1 MTTGSGIFR
10 GRLRALSVADI
21 LGFQRGL
28 NRRGLLSF
36 AAEGVVIGLYLRDGN
51 VIHATSTR
59 DGDRLTELLLRDGA
73 LTSAQLEVALRR
85 AAGGERIGKALVASG
100 AVTPRGLM
108 EARLRQVRQIAL
120 SLFEWGSGEYVFM
133 EGEAPPDEGL
143 MVELPLLDLVVR
155 GIRSLRTPAIL
166 RERISSPDWVFEPIP
181 AAERRVTV
189 ALEPQE
195 DSVLRLVDGTRSVE
209 AIVAAAEF
217 PEAETL
223 RVLFLLFCVGYT
235 KMKTQPGAPTGDRP
249 EDEPIEAIVGRYNGM
264 LGRVYQ
270 YMTREVG
277 PISEHLLAKSL
288 RAMKGDHPVL
298 FSRSSLGGDG
308 TIDPEVIQENLR
320 GLSPARRRE
329 AVVQG
334 LNELLYAELLVL
346 RRTLGVEHEGRL
358 LRTLRD
364 APGHAEGPHSVDR

>member
-1 MTTGSGIFR
+1 MTTGSGSFR

-21 LGFQRGL
+21 LGFLRSL

-36 AAEGVVIGLYLRDGN
+36 AAEGVAIGLYLRDGK

-59 DGDRLTELLLRDGA
+59 DADRLTEVLLRDGA
-73 LTSAQLEVALRR
+73 ITGAQLEVALRR

-120 SLFEWGSGEYVFM
+120 SLFEWDSGEFVFM

-143 MVELPLLDLVVR
+143 AVELPLLDLVAR

-166 RERISSPDWVFEPIP
+166 RERIPSPDWVFEPLP
-181 AAERRVTV
+181 AADLQVTV

-195 DSVLRLVDGTRSVE
+195 NSVLRLVDGTRSVGVI
-209 AIVAAAEF
+209 AAAAEF
-217 PEAETL
+217 PESETL
-223 RVLFLLFCVGYT
+223 RILFLLFSVGYT
-235 KMKTQPGAPTGDRP
+235 KMKAQPGADV
-249 EDEPIEAIVGRYNGM
+249 EDQLEGEPIEAIVGRYNGM

-277 PISEHLLAKSL
+277 PISLHLLAKSL

-308 TIDPEVIQENLR
+308 TIDAEVMQENL
-320 GLSPARRRE
+320 GGMSPARRRE

-364 APGHAEGPHSVDR
+364 APNHPECPSSVDR